1 MPKSKNKKYYR
12 NTSRPSNATNVA
24 TSSSTAAAR
33 TPANVAK
40 APTPMRAFSPAK
52 VTTMVKSPTVGAE
65 LKVIGILTVAIL
77 AAIIVL
83 SILLR

>member
-12 NTSRPSNATNVA
+12 NAPRSSKAAHAA
-24 TSSSTAAAR
+24 TSSSTAVAS
-33 TPANVAK
+33 TPPNVMK
-40 APTPMRAFSPAK
+40 APTHARTSSPAK
-52 VTTMVKSPTVGAE
+52 TTTMVKSPTVGVE